1 MFYPYNRYY
10 SYYPYYRKNN
20 YVKKDDDIRKDIQTT
35 NKNADNKICN
45 KIENNNLKDSNNKNK
60 SSRFDMNEEPFL
72 DILGIKLY
80 LDDLIILCLLFF
92 LYQEEVKDEILFIS
106 LILLL
111 LS

>member
-10 SYYPYYRKNN
+10 PCYPYYRRNNSLKNDN
-20 YVKKDDDIRKDIQTT
+20 EITKNMQKT
-35 NKNADNKICN
+35 NKNTDNKTSN
-45 KIENNNLKDSNNKNK
+45 EIENTNLKNSNDKNK
-60 SSRFDMNEEPFL
+60 SSRSDLDDEPFFE
-72 DILGIKLY
+72 ILGIKLY

-92 LYQEEVKDEILFIS
+92 LYQEGVKDEILFIS

>member
-1 MFYPYNRYY
+1 MFYLYNRYY

-20 YVKKDDDIRKDIQTT
+20 YVKKDDDLTKDMQKTS
-35 NKNADNKICN
+35 KNSDNKIRN
-45 KIENNNLKDSNNKNK
+45 KIENNNLQDPNNKNK

>member
-10 SYYPYYRKNN
+10 PYYQYYRKNS
-20 YVKKDDDIRKDIQTT
+20 YFKKDDIIKEDIREL
-35 NKNADNKICN
+35 NKSSDNKACN
-45 KIENNNLKDSNNKNK
+45 EIKNNENK
-60 SSRFDMNEEPFL
+60 SSRFDIDEEPFL

-92 LYQEEVKDEILFIS
+92 LYQEGVKDEILFIA

>member
-10 SYYPYYRKNN
+10 YYPYYRKNN
-20 YVKKDDDIRKDIQTT
+20 YIKKDDDISKYVQ
-35 NKNADNKICN
+35 NSNNKIYTKTETN
-45 KIENNNLKDSNNKNK
+45 EQNLNDKNK
-60 SSRFDMNEEPFL
+60 SSRFNSDEEPFL
-72 DILGIKLY
+72 DIFGIKLY

-92 LYQEEVKDEILFIS
+92 LYQEGVKDEILFIS

>member
-10 SYYPYYRKNN
+10 PYYPYYRKNS
-20 YVKKDDDIRKDIQTT
+20 YFKKDDIIKDIEDES
-35 NKNADNKICN
+35 KKPDVKIHN
-45 KIENNNLKDSNNKNK
+45 EVENNENK
-60 SSRFDMNEEPFL
+60 SSRFDIDEEPFL

-92 LYQEEVKDEILFIS
+92 LYQEGVKDEILFIA

>member
-1 MFYPYNRYY
+1 MFYQYNRYY
-10 SYYPYYRKNN
+10 PYYPYYRKNS
-20 YVKKDDDIRKDIQTT
+20 YFKKDDDMSENIRKTDKSS
-35 NKNADNKICN
+35 NNKIYN
-45 KIENNNLKDSNNKNK
+45 EVENNKNK
-60 SSRFDMNEEPFL
+60 SSRSDINEEPFW

-92 LYQEEVKDEILFIS
+92 LYQEGVKDEILFIS

>member
-10 SYYPYYRKNN
+10 YYPYYRKNN
-20 YVKKDDDIRKDIQTT
+20 YIKKDDDISKYVQ
-35 NKNADNKICN
+35 NSNNKIYTETETN
-45 KIENNNLKDSNNKNK
+45 EQNLNDKNK
-60 SSRFDMNEEPFL
+60 SSRFNSDEEPFL

-92 LYQEEVKDEILFIS
+92 LYQEGVKDEILFIS